1 MRRRQPWVLLA
12 TVEGWIR
19 DVEKIEDVDCANLYC
34 PNCFDRCELQVRY
47 RYCMFVR
54 RVLHALL
61 ETV

>member
-1 MRRRQPWVLLA
+1 MKKRCALCVG
-12 TVEGWIR
+12 VE
-19 DVEKIEDVDCANLYC
+19 DIEDVDCANLYC